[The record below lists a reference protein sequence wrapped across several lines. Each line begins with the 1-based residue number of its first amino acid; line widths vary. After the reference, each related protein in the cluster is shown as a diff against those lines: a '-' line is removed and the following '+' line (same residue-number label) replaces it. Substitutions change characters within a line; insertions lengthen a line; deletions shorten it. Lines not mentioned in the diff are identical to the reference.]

1 MISLFWIADLRTAEP
16 SRGASAT
23 VAGDRRMPSSVTQG
37 TELDHALRQRDPNNT
52 QVQEFL
58 NTLTAIASRTA

>member
-1 MISLFWIADLRTAEP
+1 
-16 SRGASAT
+16 